1 MLYKERCKFFEL
13 SSKRANYHRRKS
25 SNNISLTKI
34 YMKCE
39 RKIAWKNKTPE
50 KSLFTVFELFTKHT
64 T

>member
-1 MLYKERCKFFEL
+1 MLYKERFKFFEI

-50 KSLFTVFELFTKHT
+50 KSLFTVF
-64 T
+64 

>member
-1 MLYKERCKFFEL
+1 
-13 SSKRANYHRRKS
+13 
-25 SNNISLTKI
+25 
-34 YMKCE
+34 MKCE